1 MASTYVSRP
10 LAEIDEHAWRADIDN
25 NLSSAF
31 YVTHAVLPLLRRQPL
46 AHVVNFTDW
55 LPASGRPATRDSWRT
70 TSPRPA

>member
-10 LAEIDEHAWRADIDN
+10 LEEIDEHAWRADIDN

-31 YVTHAVLPLLRRQPL
+31 HVTHAVLPLLRRRSP

-55 LPASGRPATRDSWRT
+55 LPASGRPRYTGFVGA
-70 TSPRPA
+70 